1 MTSHTLAKN
10 CAQAVDFQRFAT
22 AAFRALWLLE
32 DRET

>member
-10 CAQAVDFQRFAT
+10 CAKAFDFQRFAT
-22 AAFRALWLLE
+22 AALKALCLLE